1 MNIVNKY
8 DQFIENGNLNLIQSF
23 NFQNGGQSGKKIQIN
38 SQKVTLPTS
47 HKFSTNFHITHQSSN
62 LNL

>member
-23 NFQNGGQSGKKIQIN
+23 NLQNGGQSGKKF
-38 SQKVTLPTS
+38 K
-47 HKFSTNFHITHQSSN
+47 
-62 LNL
+62 